1 MEERKNFSVIVAAVM
16 GNGHQLL
23 AFISPLPVS
32 NCPEN
37 IQNVNEVPHKYTK
50 MAEKVCYKLCNGRY
64 KLSNI
69 CYKLCNTHYKVCNKK
84 YLIR

>member
-50 MAEKVCYKLCNGRY
+50 MAEKSIFCGNNAIFIWSG
-64 KLSNI
+64 
-69 CYKLCNTHYKVCNKK
+69 
-84 YLIR
+84 